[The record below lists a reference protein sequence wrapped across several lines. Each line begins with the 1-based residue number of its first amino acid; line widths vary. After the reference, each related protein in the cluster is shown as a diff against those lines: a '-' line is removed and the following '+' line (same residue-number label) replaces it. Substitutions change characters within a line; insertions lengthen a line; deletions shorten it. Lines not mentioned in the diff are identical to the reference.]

1 MGAVNPRWRI
11 WLSELILVERAD
23 RLDVAVAGL
32 PRPLGSARQ
41 GGPCRL
47 HGIRGIGVTA
57 APACL
62 AVGAVNLDH
71 RDVRGPQRPSQA
83 RSVRAG
89 ALDADLGD
97 LAEGPQP
104 PQELVVAGA
113 RGFELSTP
121 SSAPMWSRA
130 AATCTSRCVSTP
142 PVTARA
148 AAGSTM
154 VIAIPSLSNGQGV
167 ARGAPCARRRCDR
180 PVGAGRSAAL
190 SDALA
195 RRWAMPRMGFA
206 LPAGIESDDPHLL
219 AMRQF
224 TNRPPETLR

>member
-1 MGAVNPRWRI
+1 MNPRWRI
-11 WLSELILVERAD
+11 WLSELPRRAGRPPRRCRRGSSPAPGLGPTGRPVPPPRHPRD
-23 RLDVAVAGL
+23 RSCRCAGV
-32 PRPLGSARQ
+32 P
-41 GGPCRL
+41 GG
-47 HGIRGIGVTA
+47 
-57 APACL
+57 
-62 AVGAVNLDH
+62 GAVNLDH

-195 RRWAMPRMGFA
+195 GRWAMPRMGFA